1 MKHRNYK
8 KRFVLRPARL
18 FKHLVLILVAFI
30 SAFPF
35 YWMLSAATNN
45 TTDII
50 KGHMLPGNYLL
61 ENWKALTAAGKIGP
75 AFYNSVRNAGLL
87 TFASMFV
94 SSMAGYG
101 FVIFHDKW
109 KNRVMG
115 VLMLSMMIPPA
126 ATLIPLFRMFSQAG
140 LINSVAGFMLPSIA
154 TVFLIFMFRQAAQT
168 FPFEIVQAA
177 RIDGLGE
184 FRIFLKMFVPVMK
197 PTYAAAAIVTFMNA
211 WNSYLW
217 PLVVMQAPDQL
228 TLPIYAASFRG
239 GYVLDYGV
247 IMLVVTISTI
257 PMLVIFFTLQK
268 NFVEG
273 ILGSVK

>member
-1 MKHRNYK
+1 MKK
-8 KRFVLRPARL
+8 KRRLVIRPLRIL
-18 FKHLVLILVAFI
+18 KHLILILVSFV

-35 YWMLSAATNN
+35 YWMVSAATNN
-45 TTDII
+45 TADII
-50 KGHMLPGNYLL
+50 LGHIAPGNYLL
-61 ENWKALTAAGKIGP
+61 QNWRTLTESGRIGP
-75 AFYNSVRNAGLL
+75 AFYNSVRNAVLL
-87 TFASMFV
+87 TISSLFI

-101 FVIFHDKW
+101 FVIFRDKW

-115 VLMLSMMIPPA
+115 ILMLSMMIPPA
-126 ATLIPLFRMFSQAG
+126 ATLIPLFRMFSQMG
-140 LINSVAGFMLPSIA
+140 LMNTVLGFMLPSVA

-168 FPFEIVQAA
+168 FPQEIVQAA

-184 FRIFLKMFVPVMK
+184 FRIFLKMFIPVMR

-217 PLVVMQAPDQL
+217 PLVILQSPEQL
-228 TLPIYAASFRG
+228 TLPIYAGSFRG
-239 GYVLDYGV
+239 GYVLDYGA

-257 PMLVIFFTLQK
+257 PMLIIFFTLQK
-268 NFVEG
+268 SFVQG

>member
-1 MKHRNYK
+1 MKQKKFK
-8 KRFVLRPARL
+8 KRIVLRPARL
-18 FKHLVLILVAFI
+18 MKHLVLILVSLI

-50 KGHMLPGNYLL
+50 QGHMLPGNYLI
-61 ENWKALTAAGKIGP
+61 ENWKALTAAGRIGP

-87 TFASMFV
+87 TFVSLFV
-94 SSMAGYG
+94 SSLAGYG
-101 FVIFHDKW
+101 FVIFRDKM
-109 KNRVMG
+109 KDRLMG
-115 VLMLSMMIPPA
+115 ILMLSMMIPPA

-140 LINSVAGFMLPSIA
+140 LLNSVVGFMLPSIA
-154 TVFLIFMFRQAAQT
+154 TVFLIFMFRQATQT
-168 FPFEIVQAA
+168 FPLEIVQAA

-184 FRIFLKMFVPVMK
+184 FRIFLRMFVPIMR

-217 PLVVMQAPDQL
+217 PLVVLQSPNEL

-257 PMLVIFFTLQK
+257 PMLIIFFTLQK

-273 ILGSVK
+273 ILGSIK

>member
-1 MKHRNYK
+1 
-8 KRFVLRPARL
+8 
-18 FKHLVLILVAFI
+18 
-30 SAFPF
+30 
-35 YWMLSAATNN
+35 
-45 TTDII
+45 
-50 KGHMLPGNYLL
+50 
-61 ENWKALTAAGKIGP
+61 
-75 AFYNSVRNAGLL
+75 
-87 TFASMFV
+87 
-94 SSMAGYG
+94 
-101 FVIFHDKW
+101 
-109 KNRVMG
+109 
-115 VLMLSMMIPPA
+115 
-126 ATLIPLFRMFSQAG
+126 MFSQAG